1 MSLVAHWDRQYRQG
15 DPIWDSD
22 RPTSELK
29 RVVFD
34 DRIAPCAA
42 LELGCGT
49 GSNSVWLARQGFAV
63 TAIDVSPSAVER
75 ARERAEKMGVSVRFL
90 AGDLR
95 DAGLLGGPYDFFVDC
110 GCYGAMRREDR
121 AGYLDAAARLTR
133 PGTLGLVLTGNDQES
148 EDEEGPPVLSEGQL
162 RRDFGRP
169 FEVLRLREFRFD
181 ADQGNG
187 TEYLGWSCLLRR
199 R

>member
-1 MSLVAHWDRQYRQG
+1 MSLVAHWDRQYREG

-29 RVVFD
+29 RVVAG
-34 DRIAPCAA
+34 DRIAPCRA

-49 GSNSVWLARQGFAV
+49 GSNAVWLSRQGFDV
-63 TAIDVSPSAVER
+63 TAIDVSPRAVER
-75 ARERAEKMGVSVRFL
+75 AVRRAADAGVAVRFL

-95 DAGLLGGPYDFFVDC
+95 DADRLGGPYDFFVDC
-110 GCYGAMRREDR
+110 GCYGAVQLGDR
-121 AGYLDAAARLTR
+121 AGYFDAVARLTR
-133 PGTLGLVLTGNDQES
+133 PGARGLVLTGNDHEP
-148 EDEEGPPVLSEGQL
+148 EDAEGPPVLSGERL
-162 RRDFGRP
+162 RADFGRL

-181 ADQGNG
+181 PDQGNG
-187 TEYLGWSCLLRR
+187 KEYLGWSCLLRR

>member
-29 RVVFD
+29 RVVLG
-34 DRIAPCAA
+34 DRIAPCRAVD
-42 LELGCGT
+42 LGCGT
-49 GSNSVWLARQGFAV
+49 GSNAVWLARQGFAV

-75 ARERAEKMGVSVRFL
+75 ARERAEKAGVSVRFL

-95 DAGLLGGPYDFFVDC
+95 DAGRPGGTYDFFVDC
-110 GCYGAMRREDR
+110 GCYGAVRREDR
-121 AGYLDAAARLTR
+121 AGYLDALARLTR
-133 PGTLGLVLTGNDQES
+133 PGALGLVRTGNDHER
-148 EDEEGPPVLSEGQL
+148 EDAEGPPVLSGEQL
-162 RRDFGRP
+162 RVDFGRLL
-169 FEVLRLREFRFD
+169 EVLRLREFRFD
-181 ADQGNG
+181 AHQGNG
-187 TEYLGWSCLLRR
+187 KEYLGWSCLLRR

>member
-29 RVVFD
+29 RVVLG
-34 DRIAPCAA
+34 DRLAPCEA

-49 GSNSVWLARQGFAV
+49 GTNAVWLAQQGFAV
-63 TAIDVSPSAVER
+63 TAIDVSPSAIER
-75 ARERAEKMGVSVRFL
+75 ARERAEKAGVSVRFL

-95 DAGLLGGPYDFFVDC
+95 DAGRLGGPYDCFVDC
-110 GCYGAMRREDR
+110 GCYGAVQLGDR
-121 AGYLDAAARLTR
+121 AGYLDAVARLTR
-133 PGTLGLVLTGNDQES
+133 PGALVLVLTGNDREP
-148 EDEEGPPVLSEGQL
+148 EDAEGPPVLSEGQL
-162 RRDFGRP
+162 RADFGRP
-169 FEVLRLREFRFD
+169 FAVLRLRAFRFD
-181 ADQGNG
+181 AHQGNG
-187 TEYLGWSCLLRR
+187 KEYLGWSCLLRR